1 MFKTLLFGQ
10 DLDIDKE
17 IIYSKIKIL
26 VIINIRKVDILL
38 KQEKVKLDEILKFLF
53 NSSEKVLVKL
63 LNSIFDENFNE
74 DEVSVTITNS
84 EFVEDTL
91 EILRGDMFFKIFHK
105 SNEDLKKNKMNYHLE
120 FQTKNDNTMVI
131 RMFEY
136 GFRKGKENANEG
148 EENIKRLYFPKQKV
162 IFFEENKNIEDSL
175 KLIIVFENDR
185 EFLYEV
191 DVMKYW
197 EYSDED
203 LIKKKMYP
211 LIPLQ
216 LFNLRKSLNL
226 AKKKKDINTIK
237 ELSIVA
243 RNLATKLA
251 NESKELFEQDEILGE
266 DFHSMLLAIQN
277 LIEYLNRNYIYDE
290 NLEKEVSTMTKSLYD
305 PEVEKKGIEKG
316 IEKGLE
322 RKEIEIVINMSGEG
336 LDEATIS
343 RFTKI
348 DIEKVKEIIKKYLN

>member
-1 MFKTLLFGQ
+1 M
-10 DLDIDKE
+10 
-17 IIYSKIKIL
+17 
-26 VIINIRKVDILL
+26 
-38 KQEKVKLDEILKFLF
+38 
-53 NSSEKVLVKL
+53 KL

-105 SNEDLKKNKMNYHLE
+105 PNEDLKKNKMNYHLE

-216 LFNLRKSLNL
+216 LFNLRKSLHL
-226 AKKKKDINTIK
+226 AKKKNDINTIK

-305 PEVEKKGIEKG
+305 PEVEKKG
-316 IEKGLE
+316 LE
-322 RKEIEIVINMSGEG
+322 R
-336 LDEATIS
+336 
-343 RFTKI
+343 
-348 DIEKVKEIIKKYLN
+348 KEIIKKYLN